1 MMQHRTNF
9 HKPMKNF
16 ILPVAMKFF
25 KRTVKPGNTDDE
37 ALLENYRQSG
47 DLLVLGALF
56 EKYMPLLYGVCL
68 KYLKDEEA
76 AKDAVMGIF
85 EELIIKVKQHDI
97 KQFRSWVYVLG
108 RNYCLM
114 QLRSGKKM
122 PEVSLD
128 EVMEFTPFLHPEEN
142 NNKEETLNALER
154 CIKKL
159 TEGQRHSVQLF
170 YLEEKSYKEVVEATG
185 YSMNDVKSY
194 IQNGK
199 RNLKICL
206 EKNRE

>member
-1 MMQHRTNF
+1 MD
-9 HKPMKNF
+9 
-16 ILPVAMKFF
+16 FF
-25 KRTVKPGNTDDE
+25 KRTVKLVSTDDE
-37 ALLENYRQSG
+37 AQLESYRQGG
-47 DLLVLGALF
+47 DLSVLGALF
-56 EKYMPLLYGVCL
+56 EQYMPLIYGVCL

-85 EELIIKVKQHDI
+85 EELIIKAKQHNI
-97 KQFRSWVYVLG
+97 RQFRSWVYVLS

-114 QLRSGKKM
+114 QLRSGKKV
-122 PEVSLD
+122 EEISLD
-128 EVMEFTPFLHPEEN
+128 EVMEFTTFLHPEEN
-142 NNKEETLNALER
+142 DNKEGALNALQR
-154 CIKKL
+154 CMQKL
-159 TEGQRHSVQLF
+159 TDGQRQSVSLF
-170 YLEEKSYKEVVEATG
+170 YLEEKCYKEVADITG

>member
-1 MMQHRTNF
+1 
-9 HKPMKNF
+9 MKNF

-25 KRTVKPGNTDDE
+25 KRAGKPANTDDE

-47 DLLVLGALF
+47 DLSVLGILF
-56 EKYMPLLYGVCL
+56 ERYMPLLYGVCL

-76 AKDAVMGIF
+76 SKDAVMGIF

-114 QLRSGKKM
+114 QLRSGKRM
-122 PEVSLD
+122 EEVSLD
-128 EVMEFTPFLHPEEN
+128 EVMEFTPFLHPVEN

-154 CIKKL
+154 CMKKL